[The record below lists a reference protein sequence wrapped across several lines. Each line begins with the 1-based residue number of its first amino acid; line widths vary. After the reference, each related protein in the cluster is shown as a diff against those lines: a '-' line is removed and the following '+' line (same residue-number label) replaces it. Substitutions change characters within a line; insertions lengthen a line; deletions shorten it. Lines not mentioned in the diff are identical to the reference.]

1 MALSAIIFDLDGTL
15 LDTNPIHIEAW
26 RRAFERHGFP
36 VAPDRIGPEIASE
49 SPLMIASILG
59 QSVADEVGEKI
70 SESLPEFIA
79 QVVHENKPLRVM
91 NGTRELFA
99 ALKERHIKIAIAT
112 TASEKELDVLIEG
125 SGFDVRALADVVMTK
140 EDAENGKPAP
150 DILWAACEKLGF
162 NPAQCALVGDSKWDS
177 LSAREAGIV
186 AIGVLEGSVLDEETL
201 SRVGMRIVFPTISE
215 LLKNLDAVLEK
226 CSPGVLRLT
235 KDVQEKLM
243 REAMQAARDG
253 VRDGGVPIGCVLAR
267 PTSDPTNNRT
277 FEIVARG
284 FNQGHRT
291 GDKTAHA
298 EIVTFRD
305 AAGKIPT
312 DADDV
317 ILVST
322 LEPCV
327 MCLGACMEAAVD
339 TVIYGLR
346 APADNGTSRVAA
358 PQSPQTL
365 MPRIVGGVLSDDCR
379 ALFEDWLKQNESSE
393 QAAFVRQLLESTN

>member
-36 VAPDRIGPEIASE
+36 VAPDRIGPKIASE
-49 SPLMIASILG
+49 APLMIAAILG
-59 QSVADEVGEKI
+59 QSLADEVGVKI
-70 SESLPEFIA
+70 SQSVPAFVA
-79 QVVHENKPLRVM
+79 QVVEENKPLRIM
-91 NGTRELFA
+91 DGARELFA
-99 ALKERHIKIAIAT
+99 ELKKRNIKIAIAT
-112 TASEKELDVLIEG
+112 TSGEKELDVLIEG
-125 SGFDVRALADVVMTK
+125 SGFDVRALADVVTTK

-150 DILWAACEKLGF
+150 DILWAACEKLGL

-177 LSAREAGIV
+177 LSAREAGVV

-215 LLKNLDAVLEK
+215 LLKNLDDVLEK

-235 KDVQEKLM
+235 KDVQEILM

-267 PTSDPTNNRT
+267 PTGDST

-284 FNQGHRT
+284 FNEGHRT

-379 ALFEDWLKQNESSE
+379 VLFEDWLKENEDSE
-393 QAAFVRQLLESTN
+393 PAAFIRQLLELTN